1 MSLSPQISRYFWDI
15 DPDSA
20 NPKKHP
26 KYYMSRILDV
36 GNKKA
41 VNWLFRVFG
50 KDKVKELLPTL
61 RLSERSTNY
70 WHHYFSKSE

>member
-1 MSLSPQISRYFWDI
+1 MSLSKNVSGYFWDI
-15 DPDSA
+15 NTDKA

-26 KYYMSRILDV
+26 KYYMSRILEV
-36 GNKKA
+36 GDRKA
-41 VNWLFRVFG
+41 VNWLFSIFG
-50 KDKVKELLPTL
+50 KNKIKKLLPTL